1 VNPGVD
7 HRIADNGEIQ
17 VKSPAQMIGYFKMPD
32 KMAEEMTDDGY
43 FKTGDRGEIDE
54 KGRLRITGRVKEL
67 FKTSKG
73 KYVAPAPIENKLN
86 NHPKIEV
93 VCATGSGEP
102 QPFALLM
109 LSLDAMKEL
118 QRGELDKETLSAEFK
133 ELLKAVNETLEDHER
148 MDYVVV
154 VKDQWTMENGF
165 LTPTMKI
172 KRNIIED
179 RYLANAEKWLG
190 MKQRVI
196 WE

>member
-1 VNPGVD
+1 
-7 HRIADNGEIQ
+7 
-17 VKSPAQMIGYFKMPD
+17 M
-32 KMAEEMTDDGY
+32 
-43 FKTGDRGEIDE
+43 
-54 KGRLRITGRVKEL
+54 
-67 FKTSKG
+67 
-73 KYVAPAPIENKLN
+73 
-86 NHPKIEV
+86 

-118 QRGELDKETLSAEFK
+118 QRGELDKETLGEFK
-133 ELLKAVNETLEDHER
+133 ELLKSVNETLEDHER

>member
-1 VNPGVD
+1 
-7 HRIADNGEIQ
+7 
-17 VKSPAQMIGYFKMPD
+17 
-32 KMAEEMTDDGY
+32 
-43 FKTGDRGEIDE
+43 
-54 KGRLRITGRVKEL
+54 
-67 FKTSKG
+67 
-73 KYVAPAPIENKLN
+73 
-86 NHPKIEV
+86 
-93 VCATGSGEP
+93 
-102 QPFALLM
+102 M